1 MDRDL
6 VRVVSRTLD
15 AEAASVYLHAK
26 ARGAK
31 RQDGRMVVTAETQA
45 GEASIPADIVLVAVG
60 RRPVTTGLGLE
71 EVGVKIGPQG
81 FIETDTSL
89 HTNVPGVYAIGD
101 VRGPPF
107 LAHKASKEGIV
118 AAEAIAGL
126 PSELD
131 YQALPDAVFTDPEIA
146 TVGVSETKARATGR
160 DFVLGRFPFSASG
173 RALTSAETDGFVKV
187 IAEKKSGRV
196 LGVAIVGP
204 EASDLISEAALAIEM
219 GATAEDIAL
228 TIHPHPTLPES
239 LMEAAEGALGRAIHQ
254 LRL

>member
-1 MDRDL
+1 
-6 VRVVSRTLD
+6 
-15 AEAASVYLHAK
+15 
-26 ARGAK
+26 
-31 RQDGRMVVTAETQA
+31 MVVTAETQA